1 MDWGQ
6 EAFFDTIEALK
17 GEGISVI
24 GVGKNIEEAR
34 KPAILESKGSR
45 VAFLAYNTILPMGYW
60 ADANRPGCA
69 PMRAWTLYEQIEHD
83 QPGTPAGSTPSQEDS
98 KQWVRILKG
107 QDAGR
112 CCHLVNAL
120 GYPFYTCCTGNLS
133 KRHGP
138 CRY

>member
-1 MDWGQ
+1 VCFVCWQSLYGLGQ

-69 PMRAWTLYEQIEHD
+69 R
-83 QPGTPAGSTPSQEDS
+83 
-98 KQWVRILKG
+98 
-107 QDAGR
+107 
-112 CCHLVNAL
+112 
-120 GYPFYTCCTGNLS
+120 
-133 KRHGP
+133 
-138 CRY
+138 